1 MFKDKKIIDTYN
13 LFYGD
18 KLVLSTISMIKQLFK
33 RNFMIHIKDLMRH
46 FGELSFILLIRSL
59 KLILL
64 NNIPIINLY
73 GFTCYLKY
81 ERNIFFLS
89 DNIQSPNSY
98 FVNYYCENPPVYST
112 AKFKTIILENQ
123 SNNIK
128 KIIEFINTLNLSN
141 KENLKK
147 ASELLFELEPELQE
161 ELIELSVFSKMNN
174 AGDDKF
180 KNIKDLCFKLFN
192 QNIIELNDMYISV
205 HLIYEEKY
213 RYILKTAKDADEW
226 DYVDNYPDGGNII
239 LDKLKEKDEEKV
251 VETKYIE
258 DNPFGYY
265 GFISLGQKFKIKQTE
280 TSMLAEKGSML
291 LKEGKK
297 EYDKRRIGTGAVCT
311 DMVPSKKIL
320 DIIIKLKKKTDFFNI
335 PETSKD
341 VINRKSLTEVKKTLI
356 DKAKY
361 KENDLDNLNEEEMRM
376 AYYWV
381 ATFSKD
387 LICNN
392 IQSFFEKNNI
402 LQYEK

>member
-1 MFKDKKIIDTYN
+1 M
-13 LFYGD
+13 
-18 KLVLSTISMIKQLFK
+18 
-33 RNFMIHIKDLMRH
+33 
-46 FGELSFILLIRSL
+46 
-59 KLILL
+59 
-64 NNIPIINLY
+64 
-73 GFTCYLKY
+73 
-81 ERNIFFLS
+81 
-89 DNIQSPNSY
+89 
-98 FVNYYCENPPVYST
+98 
-112 AKFKTIILENQ
+112 
-123 SNNIK
+123 
-128 KIIEFINTLNLSN
+128 
-141 KENLKK
+141 
-147 ASELLFELEPELQE
+147 
-161 ELIELSVFSKMNN
+161 
-174 AGDDKF
+174 
-180 KNIKDLCFKLFN
+180 
-192 QNIIELNDMYISV
+192 
-205 HLIYEEKY
+205 
-213 RYILKTAKDADEW
+213 
-226 DYVDNYPDGGNII
+226 
-239 LDKLKEKDEEKV
+239 DKLKEKDEEKV

-265 GFISLGQKFKIKQTE
+265 GFISLDQKFKIKQTE

-297 EYDKRRIGTGAVCT
+297 EYDKRKIGAGAVCIS
-311 DMVPSKKIL
+311 MVPSKKIL

-361 KENDLDNLNEEEMRM
+361 KENDLDNLDEEEMRT